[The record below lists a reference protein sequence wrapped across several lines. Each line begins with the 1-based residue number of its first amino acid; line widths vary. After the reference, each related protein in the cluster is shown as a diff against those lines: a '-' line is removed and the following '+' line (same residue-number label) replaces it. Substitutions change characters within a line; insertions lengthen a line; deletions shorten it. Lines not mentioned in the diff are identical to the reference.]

1 MKATLLLIEDSKL
14 LRAANARLLTNA
26 GFTVNIAG
34 DGEEALR
41 LVQKDPPDLTLLDM
55 ILPKLGGP
63 EVLHALKQDS
73 ATADIPVI
81 VLSSLS
87 QQNESKL
94 KSEGAAVLREVPIGI
109 GHWRQDFS
117 SRDSE
122 IVSYIQGKGAKSL
135 TAHLDPKP
143 KSVLTKVSGRW
154 PPLPPFREI
163 PGFAH
168 RHTQAMSDGSTQ
180 QVCVI

>member
-41 LVQKDPPDLTLLDM
+41 LVQKDPPDLILLDM

-94 KSEGAAVLREVPIGI
+94 KSEGAALYFEK
-109 GHWRQDFS
+109 
-117 SRDSE
+117 SRLELDTGGRTL
-122 IVSYIQGKGAKSL
+122 VAAIQRLLATS
-135 TAHLDPKP
+135 
-143 KSVLTKVSGRW
+143 KVKVQN
-154 PPLPPFREI
+154 
-163 PGFAH
+163 H
-168 RHTQAMSDGSTQ
+168 
-180 QVCVI
+180 

>member
-41 LVQKDPPDLTLLDM
+41 LVQKDPPDLILLDM

-63 EVLHALKQDS
+63 KVLHALKQDS

-87 QQNESKL
+87 QQNETKL
-94 KSEGAAVLREVPIGI
+94 KDEGAALYFEKSRLELDTGGATLVAAIVRLLRTSEVAARK
-109 GHWRQDFS
+109 H
-117 SRDSE
+117 
-122 IVSYIQGKGAKSL
+122 
-135 TAHLDPKP
+135 
-143 KSVLTKVSGRW
+143 
-154 PPLPPFREI
+154 
-163 PGFAH
+163 
-168 RHTQAMSDGSTQ
+168 
-180 QVCVI
+180 